1 MQRGEKMSDM
11 LSGLESLGLGG
22 MGKMDI
28 FEDAAKIAQQEK
40 EAARKSAID
49 AAQQA
54 LLDEKACLLDKT
66 QKCRI
71 CDFEFKTK
79 SVKTGKAKLV
89 SQDIDLRPRYKEID
103 SVKYGV
109 IACPVCGYA
118 ALQKNFE
125 VLTSGQAALI
135 KEKISSF
142 FTGLPE
148 PGETYTYDDAIQ
160 RHKLALVNAVVKRGK
175 TSERAYLCLILAWL
189 LRSKREE
196 VEALAPDDVEKQSAA
211 LKAEE
216 YDFLNKALEGFNQA
230 YSKENFPLYVLDEQ
244 TSTYLIAALNLEVGN
259 KEEAMRWA
267 GKIIFNQNAP
277 DRIKDKA
284 RNIKEIAEGKQ
295 SL

>member
-1 MQRGEKMSDM
+1 MSDM
-11 LSGLESLGLGG
+11 LSGLESLGLGN
-22 MGKMDI
+22 MGSMDI
-28 FEDAAKIAQQEK
+28 FEDPAKIAQQEK
-40 EAARKSAID
+40 EAARKSAVD
-49 AAQQA
+49 AAKQA
-54 LLDEKACLLDKT
+54 LIDEKACLLEKS

-71 CDFEFKTK
+71 CDFMFKTK

-118 ALQKNFE
+118 ALAKNFDI
-125 VLTSGQAALI
+125 LTSGQAALVR
-135 KEKISSF
+135 EKISSF

-189 LRSKREE
+189 IRSKREE
-196 VEALAPDDVEKQSAA
+196 VEALRPDDVEKQCAE

-216 YDFLNKALEGFNQA
+216 DDFLKKALEGFNQA
-230 YSKENFPLYVLDEQ
+230 YTKENFPLYVLDEQ

-277 DRIKDKA
+277 DRIKEKA
-284 RNIKEIAEGKQ
+284 RNIKELAEGKEAQ
-295 SL
+295 NQ

>member
-1 MQRGEKMSDM
+1 MSDM

-79 SVKTGKAKLV
+79 SVKTSKAKLV

-196 VEALAPDDVEKQSAA
+196 VEALAPDDVEKQSDA

-277 DRIKDKA
+277 DRIKEKA

>member
-1 MQRGEKMSDM
+1 MSDM

>member
-1 MQRGEKMSDM
+1 MSDM

-40 EAARKSAID
+40 EAARKNALD

-54 LLDEKACLLDKT
+54 LLDEKSCILEKS

-71 CDFEFKTK
+71 CDYAFKTK

-103 SVKYGV
+103 TVKYGV

-118 ALQKNFE
+118 ALAKNFDI
-125 VLTSGQAALI
+125 LTSGQAALI

-175 TSERAYLCLILAWL
+175 TSERAYLCLLLAWL
-189 LRSKREE
+189 TRSKREE
-196 VEALAPDDVEKQSAA
+196 IEALQPDDAA
-211 LKAEE
+211 AQCSQLKAEE
-216 YDFLNKALEGFNQA
+216 DDFLNKALEGFNQA
-230 YSKENFPLYVLDEQ
+230 YTKENFPLYVLDEQ

-259 KEEAMRWA
+259 KDEAMKWA

-277 DRIKDKA
+277 DRIKEKA
-284 RNIKEIAEGKQ
+284 RHIKELAEGKTE
-295 SL
+295 

>member
-1 MQRGEKMSDM
+1 MSDM
-11 LSGLESLGLGG
+11 LSGLESLGLGS

-28 FEDAAKIAQQEK
+28 FEDVAKLAQQER
-40 EAARKSAID
+40 EAARKSAAD

-54 LLDEKACLLDKT
+54 FMDEKACLLEKT

-89 SQDIDLRPRYKEID
+89 SQDIDLRPRYKVID

-118 ALQKNFE
+118 ALSKNFDI
-125 VLTSGQAALI
+125 LTSGQAALI

-148 PGETYTYDDAIQ
+148 AGDTYTYDDAIQ

-175 TSERAYLCLILAWL
+175 TSERAYLCLVLAWL
-189 LRSKREE
+189 VRSKREE
-196 VEALAPDDVEKQSAA
+196 VEALQPDDVEKQVAA

-216 YDFLNKALEGFNQA
+216 NDFLNKALEGFNQA

-244 TSTYLIAALNLEVGN
+244 TATYLIAALNLEVGN

-277 DRIKDKA
+277 DRIKEKA

-295 SL
+295 TL

>member
-1 MQRGEKMSDM
+1 MSDM

-277 DRIKDKA
+277 DRIKEKA